1 MRLGSLYQAQGQYS
15 LAEPLYQRTL
25 SIWEQALGPDH
36 PWVAY
41 PLNGLATLS
50 REQGQYSLAERLYQ
64 RALAIGQQQSG
75 HPETATT
82 LHDLAHFYELRNQS
96 DQALA
101 LYQQALAIREQQLG
115 SEHPR
120 TVETRTRY
128 AHLRGACG
136 WSEEASAL
144 EATSTEQA
152 TTRDQESAHHSC

>member
-15 LAEPLYQRTL
+15 LAEPPYQRAL

-36 PWVAY
+36 PWVVY

-50 REQGQYSLAERLYQ
+50 REQGKYSLAERLYQ
-64 RALAIGQQQSG
+64 RALTIGQQQPG

-96 DQALA
+96 DQALV
-101 LYQQALAIREQQLG
+101 LYQQALAIREQRLG

-120 TVETRTRY
+120 TLETRTRY
-128 AHLRGACG
+128 AHLRVACG
-136 WSEEASAL
+136 RREEASAL

-152 TTRDQESAHHSC
+152 TTSNQEVS